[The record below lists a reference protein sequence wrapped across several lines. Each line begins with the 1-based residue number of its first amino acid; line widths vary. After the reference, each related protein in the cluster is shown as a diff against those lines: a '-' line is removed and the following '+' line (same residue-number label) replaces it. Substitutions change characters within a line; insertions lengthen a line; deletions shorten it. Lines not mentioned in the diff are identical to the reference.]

1 MALINMKC
9 DNCGAPLKAEGSAY
23 VCDYCRA
30 VYARIADPDACLTG
44 SVTIEEFKQEL
55 EKSARTFSVSFDDA
69 ASDSYTDN
77 ELSRDRLRLAGE
89 LLRTGRGYRVAEVLK
104 EIPDG
109 LFKAQKE
116 RLLLL
121 SEAGAADET
130 ELSFLAKDIKKL
142 KHYDSFMSVCNEST
156 KSTYEYI
163 SGICLQNLELEK
175 KINNVRSLMAEG
187 LAQKGEGYAKEIVAR
202 HPYKAKAWEL
212 LIEARCLNDPGYTPS
227 EDLEYLLACRDAEM
241 TVTGKNAD
249 RSEILR
255 NISPVIAERIR
266 RSDREKGKR
275 NAVIWSLIIRPAAVV
290 IALAAIILIWKF
302 IGSVF

>member
-23 VCDYCRA
+23 VCDYCGA

-77 ELSRDRLRLAGE
+77 ELSRDRLRLAG
-89 LLRTGRGYRVAEVLK
+89 
-104 EIPDG
+104 
-109 LFKAQKE
+109 
-116 RLLLL
+116 
-121 SEAGAADET
+121 
-130 ELSFLAKDIKKL
+130 
-142 KHYDSFMSVCNEST
+142 
-156 KSTYEYI
+156 
-163 SGICLQNLELEK
+163 
-175 KINNVRSLMAEG
+175 
-187 LAQKGEGYAKEIVAR
+187 
-202 HPYKAKAWEL
+202 EL

-302 IGSVF
+302 IESVFLKIFSRRLQNAVPRNAVQLFSHPATSPCGIPYSLVVPSERRAP